1 MACQDGGRTGL
12 SSNLVWP
19 WLGTAFTIEAERSC
33 ARHHP
38 PEPPLFRYVST
49 SLDAGRWR
57 RESDQRQVLR
67 SVLEAVLPL
76 RNPDF
81 EERFDDVCRW
91 LLEVDGATGL
101 VSREVGLD
109 ADDRP
114 IVAAPMG
121 ENVGFWAGTSDPL
134 DWRGM
139 VRVEAVVFDAAWG
152 RFAKERPA

>member
-1 MACQDGGRTGL
+1 L

-19 WLGTAFTIEAERSC
+19 RLGPAFTIEAGRSC
-33 ARHHP
+33 ARHLP
-38 PEPPLFRYVST
+38 PESPLLRYVTT

-57 RESDQRQVLR
+57 RETDQRQVLR

-76 RNPDF
+76 RNPEF

-101 VSREVGLD
+101 VSRELGLD

-114 IVAAPMG
+114 IVAAPLG
-121 ENVGFWAGTSDPL
+121 ENVGFWAGTNDPL

-139 VRVEAVVFDAAWG
+139 VRVDAALFESAWG
-152 RFAKERPA
+152 RFAKERRL